1 MNIEALKAHIKGLSE
16 KLEKAAAEAADNG
29 GFGTRVS
36 EVKGLAAELAASRET
51 LNSLVESKSIM
62 DSIKGIDVAEEKSSD
77 EGSERTLG
85 DFVVKAVGEHL
96 MRLKGTRGGSVVA
109 PEWLGRKD
117 YTDIQKNPASAL
129 PWSTE
134 FVPGLVTARR
144 RLQVADL
151 FSQGTTDTAA
161 VSWLVEG
168 ALEGDVGFKAEGE
181 EKPQFHIGDPTA
193 VTSPYRK
200 ICGFVQ
206 YSDEMLEDFAFL
218 VSEINGRGVY
228 QLQLAEESALL
239 NGDGSGAN
247 MRGVLKTS
255 GVQALT
261 KGTDTEA
268 DAIFKCISAIGRSSG
283 YTADA
288 IVIGP
293 SVFEKLRL
301 SKDQNGQYYGG
312 GMFSGQYGQDGLMLY
327 PSLWGLTTVVT
338 PAMGDSTALVG
349 AFKDAATL
357 YRRGG
362 VRVETTTSHAD
373 SFVKDIVTTRLE
385 VRELLAVRQPLA
397 FAAVDLSK

>member
-1 MNIEALKAHIKGLSE
+1 MNISALQAHIKGLNE
-16 KLEKAAAEAADNG
+16 KLEKAAAKAAENG
-29 GFGTRVS
+29 GFGDRVA
-36 EVKGLAAELAASRET
+36 EVKGLAAELAAARET
-51 LNSLVESKSIM
+51 LNSLVESKSIV
-62 DSIKGIDVAEEKSSD
+62 DSIKGIDVVEEKASD
-77 EGSERTLG
+77 EETARTLG
-85 DFVVKAVGEHL
+85 EFVVKAVGPRL
-96 MRLKGTRGGSVVA
+96 MQLKGTRGASVA
-109 PEWLGRKD
+109 TPEWLGRKGD
-117 YTDIQKNPASAL
+117 TDTQKNPVSAL

-134 FVPGLVTARR
+134 FIPGLVTARR

-168 ALEGDVGFKAEGE
+168 ALEGNVGFKAEDE
-181 EKPQFHIGDPTA
+181 AKPQFHVGDPVA
-193 VTSPYRK
+193 VTSSYKK

-228 QLQLAEESALL
+228 QLQLVEESALL

-247 MRGVLKTS
+247 MLGVLKTS
-255 GVQALT
+255 GVQTLT
-261 KGTDTEA
+261 KGNDSEA
-268 DAIFKCISAIGRSSG
+268 DAIFKGISAIGRVSG

-288 IVIGP
+288 VVVSP
-293 SVFEKLRL
+293 AVYEKLRL
-301 SKDQNGQYYGG
+301 AKDQNGQYYGG

-338 PAMGDSTALVG
+338 PAIGENEVLVG
-349 AFKDAATL
+349 AFKNAATL

-362 VRVETTTSHAD
+362 VRVETTTSHSD
-373 SFVKDIVTTRLE
+373 NFVRDVVTTRLE

-397 FAAVDLSK
+397 FVAIDLSK

>member
-1 MNIEALKAHIKGLSE
+1 MNISALQAHIKGLNE
-16 KLEKAAAEAADNG
+16 KLEKAAAKAAESG
-29 GFGTRVS
+29 GFGDRVA
-36 EVKGLAAELAASRET
+36 EVKGLAAELAAARET
-51 LNSLVESKSIM
+51 LNNLVESKSIV
-62 DSIKGIDVAEEKSSD
+62 DSIKGIDVAEEKDSD
-77 EGSERTLG
+77 EAAARTLG
-85 DFVVKAVGEHL
+85 EFVVKAVGHRL
-96 MRLKGTRGGSVVA
+96 AQAKGMRGASVAA

-117 YTDIQKNPASAL
+117 KTDVQKNPASAM
-129 PWSTE
+129 PWATE
-134 FVPGLVTARR
+134 FIPGLVTTRR

-181 EKPQFHIGDPTA
+181 NKPQFHIGDPTA
-193 VTSPYRK
+193 ITSPYKK

-247 MRGVLKTS
+247 MRGVLNTS

-268 DAIFKCISAIGRSSG
+268 DAIFKGISAVGRSSG

-288 IVIGP
+288 VVVSP
-293 SVFEKLRL
+293 VLYETLRL
-301 SKDQNGQYYGG
+301 AKDQNGQYYGG

-327 PSLWGLTTVVT
+327 PNLWGLTTVVT
-338 PAMGDSTALVG
+338 PAIGDSTALVG
-349 AFKDAATL
+349 AFKSAATL

-362 VRVETTTSHAD
+362 VRVETTTSHAEN
-373 SFVKDIVTTRLE
+373 FVKDVVTTRLE

-397 FAAVDLSK
+397 FATIDLSK

>member
-16 KLEKAAAEAADNG
+16 KLEKAAAEASENG
-29 GFGTRVS
+29 GFGDRVA
-36 EVKGLAAELAASRET
+36 EVKGLAAELAAARET
-51 LNSLVESKSIM
+51 MNSMVESKSIM
-62 DSIKGIDVAEEKSSD
+62 DSIKGMDVAEEKDGD
-77 EGSERTLG
+77 ETAARTLG
-85 DFVVKAVGEHL
+85 EFVVKAVGPRL
-96 MRLKGTRGGSVVA
+96 AQIKGMRGASVAA
-109 PEWLGRKD
+109 PEWLGQKD
-117 YTDIQKNPASAL
+117 NTDIQKNPASAL

-134 FVPGLVTARR
+134 FIPGLVTARR

-181 EKPQFHIGDPTA
+181 EKPQFHVGDPTA
-193 VTSPYRK
+193 VTSPYKK

-268 DAIFKCISAIGRSSG
+268 DAIFKGISAIGRSSG

-293 SVFEKLRL
+293 AVFEKLRL

-312 GMFSGQYGQDGLMLY
+312 GMFTGQYGQDGLMLY
-327 PSLWGLTTVVT
+327 PNLWGLTTVVT

-349 AFKDAATL
+349 AFKSAATL

-373 SFVKDIVTTRLE
+373 NFTKDVVTTRLE

-397 FAAVDLSK
+397 FAAIDLSK

>member
-1 MNIEALKAHIKGLSE
+1 MSIEALKAYIKGLNE
-16 KLEKAAAEAADNG
+16 KLEKAAAEAAKNG
-29 GFGTRVS
+29 GFGDRVA

-51 LNSLVESKSIM
+51 LNSLLESKSIM
-62 DSIKGIDVAEEKSSD
+62 DSIKNIDVVEEKAGD
-77 EGSERTLG
+77 EAAARTLG
-85 DFVVKAVGEHL
+85 DFVVKAVGPR
-96 MRLKGTRGGSVVA
+96 MAQLKGMRGASVTA

-117 YTDIQKNPASAL
+117 NTDVQKDPASAM
-129 PWSTE
+129 PWATE
-134 FVPGLVTARR
+134 FIPGLVTARR
-144 RLQVADL
+144 RLRVADL
-151 FSQGTTDTAA
+151 FAQGSTDSAA

-168 ALEGDVGFKAEGE
+168 ALEGDVGFKSEGE
-181 EKPQFHIGDPTA
+181 EKPQFHVSDPTA
-193 VTSPYRK
+193 VTNPYKK

-206 YSDEMLEDFAFL
+206 YSDEMLEDFTFL

-268 DAIFKCISAIGRSSG
+268 DVIFKGISVIGRSSG
-283 YTADA
+283 HTADA
-288 IVIGP
+288 VVLSP
-293 SVFEKLRL
+293 STFEKLRL
-301 SKDQNGQYYGG
+301 AKDQNGQYYGG
-312 GMFSGQYGQDGLMLY
+312 GMFSGQYGQDGLILY
-327 PSLWGLTTVVT
+327 PNLWGLTTVVT

-349 AFKDAATL
+349 AFRSAATL

-373 SFVKDIVTTRLE
+373 NFVKDVVTTRLE

-397 FAAVDLSK
+397 FVAIDLSK

>member
-1 MNIEALKAHIKGLSE
+1 MNIEALKAYIKSLNE
-16 KLEKAAAEAADNG
+16 KLEKAAAEAAENG
-29 GFGTRVS
+29 GFGNRVA

-51 LNSLVESKSIM
+51 LNSMMESKSIM
-62 DSIKGIDVAEEKSSD
+62 DSIKGIDAAEEKAGD
-77 EGSERTLG
+77 DIAARTLG
-85 DFVVKAVGEHL
+85 EFVVKAVGPRL
-96 MRLKGTRGGSVVA
+96 AQIKGMRGASVAA

-117 YTDIQKNPASAL
+117 NTDVQKNPASAM
-129 PWSTE
+129 PWATE

-181 EKPQFHIGDPTA
+181 EKPQFHVGDPTA
-193 VTSPYRK
+193 KTSPYKK

-228 QLQLAEESALL
+228 QLQLAEENALL

-247 MRGVLKTS
+247 MQGVLKTS

-268 DAIFKCISAIGRSSG
+268 DVIFKGISVIGRSSG
-283 YTADA
+283 HTADA
-288 IVIGP
+288 VVLSPG
-293 SVFEKLRL
+293 VFEKLRL

-312 GMFSGQYGQDGLMLY
+312 GMFSGQYGQDGLILY
-327 PSLWGLTTVVT
+327 PNLWGLTTVVT
-338 PAMGDSTALVG
+338 PAMEDSTVLVG
-349 AFKDAATL
+349 AFKSAATL

-362 VRVETTTSHAD
+362 VRVETSTSHAD
-373 SFVKDIVTTRLE
+373 NFTKDIVTTRLE

-397 FAAVDLSK
+397 FAAIDLSK

>member
-1 MNIEALKAHIKGLSE
+1 MNIEALKAHIKGLNE
-16 KLEKAAAEAADNG
+16 KLEKAAAEAAENG
-29 GFGTRVS
+29 GFGDRVA

-51 LNSLVESKSIM
+51 LNSLLESKSIV
-62 DSIKGIDVAEEKSSD
+62 DSIKSIDVVEEKLND
-77 EGSERTLG
+77 GGAARTLG
-85 DFVVKAVGEHL
+85 EFVVKAVGPRL
-96 MRLKGTRGGSVVA
+96 VALKGTRGNSVVT

-117 YTDIQKNPASAL
+117 NTDIQKNPAAAM
-129 PWSTE
+129 PWATE
-134 FVPGLVTARR
+134 FIPGLVTARR

-168 ALEGDVGFKAEGE
+168 ALEGDVGFKGEGE
-181 EKPQFHIGDPTA
+181 EKPQFHVGGPTA
-193 VTSPYRK
+193 VTSPYKK

-228 QLQLAEESALL
+228 QLQLAEEGALL

-247 MRGVLKTS
+247 MLGVLRTS
-255 GVQALT
+255 GVQSIV
-261 KGTDTEA
+261 KGTNTEA
-268 DAIFKCISAIGRSSG
+268 DAIFKGISAIGRSSG

-288 IVIGP
+288 IVVGP
-293 SVFEKLRL
+293 EVFEKLRL

-327 PSLWGLTTVVT
+327 PNLWGLTTVVT
-338 PAMGDSTALVG
+338 PAMGDSTVLVG
-349 AFKDAATL
+349 AFKSAATL

-373 SFVKDIVTTRLE
+373 NFTKDIVTTRLE

-397 FAAVDLSK
+397 FAAIDLSK

>member
-1 MNIEALKAHIKGLSE
+1 MNISTLQAHIKGLNE
-16 KLEKAAAEAADNG
+16 KLERAATEATENG
-29 GFGTRVS
+29 GFGDRVA
-36 EVKGLAAELAASRET
+36 EVKGLAAELAAARET
-51 LNSLVESKSIM
+51 LNSLLESKSIV
-62 DSIKGIDVAEEKSSD
+62 DSIKGIDVAEEKGSD
-77 EGSERTLG
+77 ETTARTLG
-85 DFVVKAVGEHL
+85 EFVVKAVGPRL
-96 MRLKGTRGGSVVA
+96 AQLKGMRGASVA
-109 PEWLGRKD
+109 TPEWLGRKD
-117 YTDIQKNPASAL
+117 NTDIQKNPPSAM
-129 PWSTE
+129 PWATE

-151 FSQGTTDTAA
+151 FAQGSTDSAA

-168 ALEGDVGFKAEGE
+168 ALEGDVGFKGEGE
-181 EKPQFHIGDPTA
+181 EKPQLHVGDPDA
-193 VTSPYRK
+193 KTSPYKK
-200 ICGFVQ
+200 ICGFIQ

-228 QLQLAEESALL
+228 QLQLAEEAALL

-255 GVQALT
+255 GVQAIT

-268 DAIFKCISAIGRSSG
+268 DAIFKGISAIGRSSG

-293 SVFEKLRL
+293 AVFEKLRL

-327 PSLWGLTTVVT
+327 PNLWGLTTVVT

-349 AFKDAATL
+349 AFKSAATL

-373 SFVKDIVTTRLE
+373 NFTKDIVTTRLE
-385 VRELLAVRQPLA
+385 VRKLLAVRQPLA

>member
-1 MNIEALKAHIKGLSE
+1 MNTSALRAHIKALNE
-16 KLEKAAAEAADNG
+16 KLEKAAAEATDKG
-29 GFGTRVS
+29 GFGGRVA
-36 EVKGLAAELAASRET
+36 EVKGLAAELAAARET
-51 LNSLVESKSIM
+51 LNSLIESKSIV
-62 DSIKGIDVAEEKSSD
+62 DSIKNIDVAEGEATD
-77 EGSERTLG
+77 EGAARTLG
-85 DFVVKAVGEHL
+85 EFVIKAVGPRL
-96 MRLKGTRGGSVVA
+96 RQIKGMRGASVSA
-109 PEWLGRKD
+109 PEWLGRKEGAD
-117 YTDIQKNPASAL
+117 VQKIPTPAM
-129 PWSTE
+129 PWATE
-134 FVPGLVTARR
+134 FIPGLVTARR

-168 ALEGDVGFKAEGE
+168 TLEGGVGFKAEGE
-181 EKPQFHIGDPTA
+181 NKPQFHMGDPTA
-193 VTSPYRK
+193 VTSPYKK

-228 QLQLAEESALL
+228 ELQIAEESALL

-247 MRGVLKTS
+247 IQGVLSTPNVPTL
-255 GVQALT
+255 G
-261 KGTDTEA
+261 KGTDTAA
-268 DAIFKCISAIGRSSG
+268 DAIFRGISAVGRSSG

-288 IVIGP
+288 VVIGP
-293 SVFEKLRL
+293 AAFEKLRL

-338 PAMGDSTALVG
+338 PAMGEDKALVG

-373 SFVKDIVTTRLE
+373 NFTKDVVTTRLE
-385 VRELLAVRQPLA
+385 LRELLAVRQPKA
-397 FAAVDLSK
+397 FVSIDLSK

>member
-1 MNIEALKAHIKGLSE
+1 MNISALQAHIKGLNE
-16 KLEKAAAEAADNG
+16 KLEKAAAEAAENG
-29 GFGTRVS
+29 GFGDRVA
-36 EVKGLAAELAASRET
+36 EVKGLAAELAAARET
-51 LNSLVESKSIM
+51 LNSLIESRSIV
-62 DSIKGIDVAEEKSSD
+62 DSIKGIDVVEEKIGD
-77 EGSERTLG
+77 EVAAWTLG
-85 DFVVKAVGEHL
+85 EFVVKAVGPRL
-96 MRLKGTRGGSVVA
+96 AQIKGMRGASVAA

-117 YTDIQKNPASAL
+117 STDIQKNPASAM
-129 PWSTE
+129 PWATE

-151 FSQGTTDTAA
+151 FAQGSTDSAA

-168 ALEGDVGFKAEGE
+168 ALEGNVGFKGEGE
-181 EKPQFHIGDPTA
+181 EKPQFHVGDPD
-193 VTSPYRK
+193 VKTSPYKK

-247 MRGVLKTS
+247 MLGVLKTS

-268 DAIFKCISAIGRSSG
+268 DAVFKGISVIGRSSG

-288 IVIGP
+288 VVLSPG
-293 SVFEKLRL
+293 VFEKLRL

-312 GMFSGQYGQDGLMLY
+312 GMFSGQYGQDNLILY
-327 PSLWGLTTVVT
+327 PNLWGLTTVVT
-338 PAMGDSTALVG
+338 PAMGDDTVLVG
-349 AFKDAATL
+349 AFKSAATL

-373 SFVKDIVTTRLE
+373 NFVKDVVTTRLE

-397 FAAVDLSK
+397 FAAINLSK

>member
-1 MNIEALKAHIKGLSE
+1 MNISALQAHIKGLNE
-16 KLEKAAAEAADNG
+16 KLEQAAAEAAEGG
-29 GFGTRVS
+29 GFGDRVA
-36 EVKGLAAELAASRET
+36 EVKGLAAELAAARET
-51 LNSLVESKSIM
+51 LNSLQESKGIM
-62 DSIKGIDVAEEKSSD
+62 DSIKSIDAVEEKAV
-77 EGSERTLG
+77 EGNAARTLG
-85 DFVVKAVGEHL
+85 EFVVKAVGPRL
-96 MRLKGTRGGSVVA
+96 VALKGTRGSSVAA

-117 YTDIQKNPASAL
+117 NTDVHKNPASAL

-134 FVPGLVTARR
+134 FIPGLVTARR

-168 ALEGDVGFKAEGE
+168 AIEGDVGFKAEGE
-181 EKPQFHIGDPTA
+181 EKPQFHVVDPTA
-193 VTSPYRK
+193 VTSPYKK

-206 YSDEMLEDFAFL
+206 YSDEMLADFSFL

-255 GVQALT
+255 GVQAIT

-268 DAIFKCISAIGRSSG
+268 DAIFKGISAIGRSSG
-283 YTADA
+283 HTADA
-288 IVIGP
+288 VVIGP

-327 PSLWGLTTVVT
+327 PNLWGLTTVVT
-338 PAMGDSTALVG
+338 PAMGADTALVG
-349 AFKDAATL
+349 AFRSAATL
-357 YRRGG
+357 YRHGG

-373 SFVKDIVTTRLE
+373 NFVRDVVTTRLE

-397 FAAVDLSK
+397 FATIDLSK

>member
-1 MNIEALKAHIKGLSE
+1 MSIEALRAYIKSLNE
-16 KLEKAAAEAADNG
+16 KLEKAVAEAAENG
-29 GFGTRVS
+29 GFGDRVA

-51 LNSLVESKSIM
+51 LNSLLESKNIM
-62 DSIKGIDVAEEKSSD
+62 DSIKGIDIVEEKASD
-77 EGSERTLG
+77 ESGARTLG
-85 DFVVKAVGEHL
+85 EFVIKTIGPRLARIKG
-96 MRLKGTRGGSVVA
+96 MRGASVAA

-117 YTDIQKNPASAL
+117 NTDVQKSPASAM
-129 PWSTE
+129 PWATE

-168 ALEGDVGFKAEGE
+168 TLEGDVGFKAEGE
-181 EKPQFHIGDPTA
+181 EKPQLHIGDPDA
-193 VTSPYRK
+193 KTSPYKK
-200 ICGFVQ
+200 ICGIVQ

-218 VSEINGRGVY
+218 ASEINGRGVY
-228 QLQLAEESALL
+228 QLRLAEESALL

-255 GVQALT
+255 GVHALT

-268 DAIFKCISAIGRSSG
+268 DAIFKGISAIGRSSG
-283 YTADA
+283 HTADA
-288 IVIGP
+288 IVISP
-293 SVFEKLRL
+293 ATFEKLRL

-312 GMFSGQYGQDGLMLY
+312 GMFSGQYGQEGLMLY
-327 PSLWGLTTVVT
+327 PNLWGLTTVVT
-338 PAMGDSTALVG
+338 PAMGESTALVG
-349 AFKDAATL
+349 AFRDAATL

-373 SFVKDIVTTRLE
+373 NFAKDIVTTRLE
-385 VRELLAVRQPLA
+385 VRELLAVRQPSA

>member
-1 MNIEALKAHIKGLSE
+1 MNISALQAHIKGLNE
-16 KLEKAAAEAADNG
+16 KLEKAATEAAENG
-29 GFGTRVS
+29 GFGGRVV
-36 EVKGLAAELAASRET
+36 EVKGLAAELAAARET
-51 LNSLVESKSIM
+51 MNSLLESKSIV
-62 DSIKGIDVAEEKSSD
+62 DSIKGIDAVEENTAEESTA
-77 EGSERTLG
+77 RTLG
-85 DFVVKAVGEHL
+85 EFVVKAVGPRL
-96 MRLKGTRGGSVVA
+96 AQIKGMRGASVAA

-117 YTDIQKNPASAL
+117 NTDVQKNPSSAM
-129 PWSTE
+129 PWATE
-134 FVPGLVTARR
+134 FVPGLVTTRR

-151 FSQGTTDTAA
+151 FAQGSTDSAA

-168 ALEGDVGFKAEGE
+168 ALEGNVGFKGEGE
-181 EKPQFHIGDPTA
+181 EKPQFHVGDPTA
-193 VTSPYRK
+193 KTSPYKK

-247 MRGVLKTS
+247 MLGVLKTS
-255 GVQALT
+255 GVQAIT

-268 DAIFKCISAIGRSSG
+268 DAIFKGISAISRSSG
-283 YTADA
+283 HTADA

-293 SVFEKLRL
+293 AVFEKLRL

-327 PSLWGLTTVVT
+327 PNLWGLTTVVT

-349 AFKDAATL
+349 AFKSAATL

-373 SFVKDIVTTRLE
+373 NFTKDIVTTRLE

-397 FAAVDLSK
+397 FAAIDLSK

>member
-1 MNIEALKAHIKGLSE
+1 MNISTLQAHIKGLNE
-16 KLEKAAAEAADNG
+16 KLEKAATEAAENG
-29 GFGTRVS
+29 GFGARVA
-36 EVKGLAAELAASRET
+36 EVKGLAAELAAARET
-51 LNSLVESKSIM
+51 LNSLLESKSIV
-62 DSIKGIDVAEEKSSD
+62 DSIKGIDVAEEKSPD
-77 EGSERTLG
+77 EVAARTLG
-85 DFVVKAVGEHL
+85 EFVVKAVGPRL
-96 MRLKGTRGGSVVA
+96 VQIKGMRGASVAA

-117 YTDIQKNPASAL
+117 NTDVQKNPASAM
-129 PWSTE
+129 PWATE

-151 FSQGTTDTAA
+151 FAQGSTDSAA

-168 ALEGDVGFKAEGE
+168 ALEGDVGFKGEGE
-181 EKPQFHIGDPTA
+181 EKPQFHIGDPNA
-193 VTSPYRK
+193 KTSPYKK

-228 QLQLAEESALL
+228 QLQLAEERALL
-239 NGDGSGAN
+239 DGDGSGAN
-247 MRGVLKTS
+247 MLGVLKTS

-268 DAIFKCISAIGRSSG
+268 DVIFKGISAIGRSSG

-288 IVIGP
+288 VVLSP
-293 SVFEKLRL
+293 STFEKLRL

-312 GMFSGQYGQDGLMLY
+312 GMFSGQYGQDGLILY

-349 AFKDAATL
+349 AFRSAATL

-373 SFVKDIVTTRLE
+373 NFVKDVVTTRLE

-397 FAAVDLSK
+397 FAAIDLSK

>member
-1 MNIEALKAHIKGLSE
+1 MNISTLQAHIRGLNE
-16 KLEKAAAEAADNG
+16 KLEKAAAEATENG
-29 GFGTRVS
+29 GFGARMA
-36 EVKGLAAELAASRET
+36 EVKGLAAELAAARET
-51 LNSLVESKSIM
+51 LNSLVESRSIV
-62 DSIKGIDVAEEKSSD
+62 DSIRGIDVVEEKASD
-77 EGSERTLG
+77 EVTARTLG
-85 DFVVKAVGEHL
+85 EFVVKAVGPRL
-96 MRLKGTRGGSVVA
+96 AALKGTRGNSVA
-109 PEWLGRKD
+109 TPEWVGRKD
-117 YTDIQKNPASAL
+117 NTDIQKDPASAM

-134 FVPGLVTARR
+134 FLPGLVTARR

-168 ALEGDVGFKAEGE
+168 ALVGNVGFKGEGE
-181 EKPQFHIGDPTA
+181 EKPQFHMGDPTA
-193 VTSPYRK
+193 VTSPYKK

-247 MRGVLKTS
+247 MLGVLKTS
-255 GVQALT
+255 GVQAVT

-268 DAIFKCISAIGRSSG
+268 DAIFRGISAIGRNSG
-283 YTADA
+283 HTADA
-288 IVIGP
+288 VVIGP
-293 SVFEKLRL
+293 AVFEKMRL

-312 GMFSGQYGQDGLMLY
+312 GMFTGQYGQDGLLLY
-327 PSLWGLTTVVT
+327 PNLWGLTTVVT
-338 PAMGDSTALVG
+338 PAIGDSTALVG
-349 AFKDAATL
+349 AFKSAATL

-373 SFVKDIVTTRLE
+373 NFVKDVVTTRLE

-397 FAAVDLSK
+397 FAAIDLSK

>member
-1 MNIEALKAHIKGLSE
+1 MNIEALKAYIKDISE
-16 KLEKAAAEAADNG
+16 KLEKAAAEAAKNG
-29 GFGTRVS
+29 GFGDRVA
-36 EVKGLAAELAASRET
+36 EVKGLAAELEASRET
-51 LNSLVESKSIM
+51 LNSLMESKRIV
-62 DSIKGIDVAEEKSSD
+62 DSVKGIDAVEEKTPD
-77 EGSERTLG
+77 ESGARTLG
-85 DFVVKAVGEHL
+85 EFVVKAVGA
-96 MRLKGTRGGSVVA
+96 RLAQIKGTRGVSVSA

-117 YTDIQKNPASAL
+117 NTDTQKNPASAL

-134 FVPGLVTARR
+134 FIPGLVTTRR

-168 ALEGDVGFKAEGE
+168 LLEGDVGFKAEGE
-181 EKPQFHIGDPTA
+181 QKPQFHVGDPA
-193 VTSPYRK
+193 AKTSPYKK
-200 ICGFVQ
+200 ICGLVQ

-239 NGDGSGAN
+239 TGDGSGAN
-247 MRGVLKTS
+247 MLGVLKTS

-268 DAIFKCISAIGRSSG
+268 DAIFRGASAVGRSTG

-288 IVIGP
+288 IVVSPAIY
-293 SVFEKLRL
+293 EKLRL
-301 SKDQNGQYYGG
+301 AKDQNGQYYGG
-312 GMFSGQYGQDGLMLY
+312 GMFSGQYGQDGLLLY
-327 PSLWGLTTVVT
+327 PNLWGLTTVVT
-338 PAMGDSTALVG
+338 PAMPESTALVG
-349 AFKDAATL
+349 AFKSAATL

-373 SFVKDIVTTRLE
+373 NFAKDIVTTRLE

>member
-1 MNIEALKAHIKGLSE
+1 MNIDTLKAHIKGLSE
-16 KLEKAAAEAADNG
+16 KLEKAAAEAAENG
-29 GFGTRVS
+29 GFGGRVA
-36 EVKGLAAELAASRET
+36 EVKGLAAELAAARET
-51 LNSLVESKSIM
+51 MSSLVESKNIM
-62 DSIKGIDVAEEKSSD
+62 DSIKGIDAAEEKTGD
-77 EGSERTLG
+77 EAAARTLG
-85 DFVVKAVGEHL
+85 EFVVKAVGPRL
-96 MRLKGTRGGSVVA
+96 TQIKGMRGASVAA

-117 YTDIQKNPASAL
+117 NTNIQKNPASAM

-134 FVPGLVTARR
+134 FIPGLVTARR

-181 EKPQFHIGDPTA
+181 DKPQFHVGDPTA
-193 VTSPYRK
+193 VTSPYNK

-268 DAIFKCISAIGRSSG
+268 DAVFKGISAVGRSSG

-288 IVIGP
+288 VVVSP
-293 SVFEKLRL
+293 AVYEKLRL
-301 SKDQNGQYYGG
+301 AKDQNGQYYGG
-312 GMFSGQYGQDGLMLY
+312 GMFSGQYGQDGLILY
-327 PSLWGLTTVVT
+327 PNLWGLTTVVT
-338 PAMGDSTALVG
+338 PAMPADTALVG

-373 SFVKDIVTTRLE
+373 NFVKDVVTTRLE

-397 FAAVDLSK
+397 FAAIDLSK

>member
-16 KLEKAAAEAADNG
+16 KLEKAAAEAAENG
-29 GFGTRVS
+29 GFGTRVT

-51 LNSLVESKSIM
+51 LNSLLESKSIM
-62 DSIKGIDVAEEKSSD
+62 DSIKGINVAEEKSPD

-96 MRLKGTRGGSVVA
+96 MQLKGTRGRSVVA

-117 YTDIQKNPASAL
+117 NTDIQKNPASAL

-134 FVPGLVTARR
+134 FIPGLITTRR

-181 EKPQFHIGDPTA
+181 EKPQFRVGDPTA
-193 VTSPYRK
+193 VTSPYKK

-239 NGDGSGAN
+239 TGDGSGAN
-247 MRGVLKTS
+247 MLGVLKSS
-255 GVQALT
+255 GVQAIT

-268 DAIFKCISAIGRSSG
+268 DAIFKGISAVGRNSG

-288 IVIGP
+288 VVVSP
-293 SVFEKLRL
+293 AVYEKLRL
-301 SKDQNGQYYGG
+301 AKDQNGQYYGG
-312 GMFSGQYGQDGLMLY
+312 GMFSGQYGQDGLLLY

-338 PAMGDSTALVG
+338 PAVPESTALVG

-362 VRVETTTSHAD
+362 VRVETSTSHAD
-373 SFVKDIVTTRLE
+373 NFVKDVVTTRLE

>member
-1 MNIEALKAHIKGLSE
+1 MSIEALKAYIKGLNE
-16 KLEKAAAEAADNG
+16 KLEKAAAEAAKNG
-29 GFGTRVS
+29 GFGDRVA

-51 LNSLVESKSIM
+51 LNSLLESKSIM
-62 DSIKGIDVAEEKSSD
+62 DSIKNIDVVEEKAGD
-77 EGSERTLG
+77 EAAARTLG
-85 DFVVKAVGEHL
+85 DFVVKAVGPR
-96 MRLKGTRGGSVVA
+96 MAQLKGMRGASVTA

-117 YTDIQKNPASAL
+117 NTDVQKDPASAM
-129 PWSTE
+129 PWATE
-134 FVPGLVTARR
+134 FVPGLVTTRR
-144 RLQVADL
+144 RLRVADL
-151 FSQGTTDTAA
+151 FAQGSTDSAA

-181 EKPQFHIGDPTA
+181 EKPQFHVSDPTA
-193 VTSPYRK
+193 VTNPYKK

-206 YSDEMLEDFAFL
+206 YSDEMLEDFTFL

-268 DAIFKCISAIGRSSG
+268 DVIFKGISAIGRSSG

-288 IVIGP
+288 VVLSP
-293 SVFEKLRL
+293 STFEKLRL
-301 SKDQNGQYYGG
+301 AKDQNGQYYGG
-312 GMFSGQYGQDGLMLY
+312 GMFSGQYGQDGLILY
-327 PSLWGLTTVVT
+327 PNLWGLTTVVT

-349 AFKDAATL
+349 AFRSAATL

-373 SFVKDIVTTRLE
+373 NFVKDVVTTRLE

-397 FAAVDLSK
+397 FVAIDLSK

>member
-1 MNIEALKAHIKGLSE
+1 MNISALQAHIKGLNE
-16 KLEKAAAEAADNG
+16 KLERAAAEAAKNG
-29 GFGTRVS
+29 GFGDRVA
-36 EVKGLAAELAASRET
+36 EVKGLAAELAAARET
-51 LNSLVESKSIM
+51 LSSLQESKSIM
-62 DSIKGIDVAEEKSSD
+62 DSIKNIDAVEEKAV
-77 EGSERTLG
+77 EGGAARTLG
-85 DFVVKAVGEHL
+85 EFVVKAVGPRL
-96 MRLKGTRGGSVVA
+96 VALKGTRGSSVA
-109 PEWLGRKD
+109 TPEWLGRKGN
-117 YTDIQKNPASAL
+117 TDVQKSPANAL

-134 FVPGLVTARR
+134 FIPGLVTARR

-168 ALEGDVGFKAEGE
+168 SLEGDVGFKAEGE
-181 EKPQFHIGDPTA
+181 EKPQFHLGDPD
-193 VTSPYRK
+193 VKTSPYKK

-247 MRGVLKTS
+247 MMGVLKTS

-268 DAIFKCISAIGRSSG
+268 DAIFKGISAIGRSSG

-293 SVFEKLRL
+293 AVFEKLRL

-338 PAMGDSTALVG
+338 PAMGDGTVLVG

-373 SFVKDIVTTRLE
+373 NFTKDVVTTRLE

-397 FAAVDLSK
+397 FATIDLSK

>member
-1 MNIEALKAHIKGLSE
+1 MNISALQAHIKGLNE
-16 KLEKAAAEAADNG
+16 KLERAAAEAAESG
-29 GFGTRVS
+29 GFGDRVA
-36 EVKGLAAELAASRET
+36 EVKGLAAELAAARET
-51 LNSLVESKSIM
+51 LNSLLESKSIV
-62 DSIKGIDVAEEKSSD
+62 DSIKGIDVAEEKTSD
-77 EGSERTLG
+77 ESAARTLG
-85 DFVVKAVGEHL
+85 EFVVKAVGPRL
-96 MRLKGTRGGSVVA
+96 ARIKGMRGASVAA

-117 YTDIQKNPASAL
+117 NSDIQKNPASAL

-134 FVPGLVTARR
+134 FIPGLVTARR

-151 FSQGTTDTAA
+151 FSQGTTDTAS

-168 ALEGDVGFKAEGE
+168 AIEGDVGFKAEGE
-181 EKPQFHIGDPTA
+181 EKPQFHVADPTA
-193 VTSPYRK
+193 VTSPYKK

-247 MRGVLKTS
+247 MRGVLKIS

-261 KGTDTEA
+261 KSTDTEA
-268 DAIFKCISAIGRSSG
+268 DAVFKGISAIGRSSG
-283 YTADA
+283 HTADA
-288 IVIGP
+288 VVVSP
-293 SVFEKLRL
+293 SVYEKLRL
-301 SKDQNGQYYGG
+301 AKDQNGQYYGG
-312 GMFSGQYGQDGLMLY
+312 GMFSGQYGQDGLILY
-327 PSLWGLTTVVT
+327 PNLWGLTTVVT
-338 PAMGDSTALVG
+338 PAMGDSTVLVG
-349 AFKDAATL
+349 AFKSAATL

-373 SFVKDIVTTRLE
+373 NFTRDIVTTRLE

-397 FAAVDLSK
+397 FAAIDLSK